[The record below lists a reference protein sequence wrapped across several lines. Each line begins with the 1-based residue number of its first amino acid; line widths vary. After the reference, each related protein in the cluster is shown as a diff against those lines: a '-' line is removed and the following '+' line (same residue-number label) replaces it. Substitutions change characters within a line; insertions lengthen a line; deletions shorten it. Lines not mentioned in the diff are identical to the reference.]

1 MTVLK
6 NGTALYGAKGA
17 NGVIVI
23 STRRGHSLATRIE
36 ANVGVGVNLVPR
48 MPKVMDANQY
58 MSYATEM
65 LGTYPEIGNIMTNK
79 TFNFLTNDPNNY
91 YYHTYHN
98 NTDWSKEVYE
108 SALSQNYSIN
118 VQGGDNVGMYN
129 LSLGYTDGQSTVKK
143 NGFSR
148 LNVRFNSDFK
158 ITKGFTTQFD
168 IDYVKISRD
177 IFDDGTPSDFSQ

>member
-1 MTVLK
+1 MQYNATTLQTGGYNNILLNLNPADIENVTVLK

-48 MPKVMDANQY
+48 LPKVMDANQY

-98 NTDWSKEVYE
+98 NTCLLYTSPSPRDLSTSRMPS
-108 SALSQNYSIN
+108 SA
-118 VQGGDNVGMYN
+118 
-129 LSLGYTDGQSTVKK
+129 
-143 NGFSR
+143 
-148 LNVRFNSDFK
+148 
-158 ITKGFTTQFD
+158 
-168 IDYVKISRD
+168 
-177 IFDDGTPSDFSQ
+177 